1 MVELSLRRVASAWDE
16 AYVTMCF
23 ERDLPPTYPKSL
35 LIPFA
40 FSGGDWQ
47 RFRFAFKAAE
57 DYAGNA
63 RLNLSLGNLPQT
75 IDLGGVR
82 LRHYGKS
89 ITLSRLPGLTYAGRS
104 PDSPWRREAIKRIAR
119 LRQGDLTV
127 TVSDAAG
134 KAIPDAEVTVA
145 MRRHAFPFGSTVPC
159 KLLLGTSADDRKFQE
174 MVVRLFNRVVI
185 ENDLKWPGWE
195 EHRQLALDGVRWLRQ
210 RGIEVRGHN
219 LVWQNWVPS
228 CPWLPKDVVTLKD
241 DPAALRRRV
250 AEHIA
255 DEVTACRGL
264 LVDWD
269 VVNEPCDNHV
279 ITDIL
284 GEDAMAEWFALAR
297 AHDPAAKLYINDF
310 NILAAAGQDFVHQD
324 RYERWIHLLIDR
336 GAPLDGIGMQG
347 HFDWGLTPPDTL
359 LRILDRYAAFGREIA
374 VTEFDIDITDERL
387 QADYL
392 RDFMTTLFSHPA
404 VGAIIMWGFWEG
416 SHWRPNAALW
426 RRDWSLKPVGQAWL
440 DLVFQDWWTEA
451 TGRTNA
457 AGRFTTR
464 GFLGDYLISAGLG
477 NQRASANVSLTRTG
491 TAIDLTVA

>member
-1 MVELSLRRVASAWDE
+1 
-16 AYVTMCF
+16 
-23 ERDLPPTYPKSL
+23 
-35 LIPFA
+35 
-40 FSGGDWQ
+40 
-47 RFRFAFKAAE
+47 
-57 DYAGNA
+57 
-63 RLNLSLGNLPQT
+63 
-75 IDLGGVR
+75 
-82 LRHYGKS
+82 
-89 ITLSRLPGLTYAGRS
+89 
-104 PDSPWRREAIKRIAR
+104 
-119 LRQGDLTV
+119 
-127 TVSDAAG
+127 
-134 KAIPDAEVTVA
+134 
-145 MRRHAFPFGSTVPC
+145 
-159 KLLLGTSADDRKFQE
+159 
-174 MVVRLFNRVVI
+174 
-185 ENDLKWPGWE
+185 
-195 EHRQLALDGVRWLRQ
+195 
-210 RGIEVRGHN
+210 
-219 LVWQNWVPS
+219 
-228 CPWLPKDVVTLKD
+228 
-241 DPAALRRRV
+241 V

-440 DLVFQDWWTEA
+440 DLVFKDWWTEA